1 MKKNI
6 LLLLMCL
13 LSVHLVFAQEMITI
27 SGKVT
32 DATSGQ
38 PLIGAGVAV
47 MGTSSGTQT
56 DVNGNYTISAP
67 ADGTLIADYLGY
79 ERRQVPIN
87 GQTTINV
94 QLATSAQQLE
104 QVVVVGYG
112 TQEKRDVTGSIA
124 SIKGEEIARQ
134 SSQNPVSALQG
145 KVAGVTIT
153 NSGAPGAAPQIRI
166 RGAGSALGSSDPLY
180 VVDGTFVDNLS
191 FLNPADIASIEILK
205 DASSAAIYG
214 VRAANGVVLVTTKRG
229 KAGEQRVNYN
239 GYVGVQRVTNKLEM
253 ADAQQYATLINEKNG
268 SELIRSDFPTT
279 DWFDQILQTAFIHN
293 HQVTAS
299 GGSEKVTYSASAGY
313 LNQEGIVKGNDYERI
328 TARLQTDFNINDNI
342 KVGYNGIFYNYNSTD
357 ILGDIFYQAFVAPP
371 IIPVR
376 KANGNY
382 GDSFDF
388 NVGNFANPQA
398 SLDWYNQQSNGQ
410 QLTGN
415 AFGEVKFLDDFTFRT
430 SLGINYGINEYRNY
444 RSQDSLTSVQYAS
457 RSLLT
462 QSRSKFSSWLW
473 ENTLTYDKTFGDH
486 DVTLL
491 LGTSSQENKSE
502 GLTGS
507 VNDVEYRSAANL
519 YLDLGDPGTFNISN
533 DADRYTFLSYFGRVN
548 YSYKDKYL
556 LTATLRYDASSKFP
570 SSDRWEYFP
579 SIGIGWRVT
588 EEDFMLNQTIFDN
601 LKVKASWGKLGNNNI
616 PSSIFVLPV
625 STSSRYGAIFNG
637 VFYPGRNITESVS
650 STLFWE
656 VIKET
661 DLGIE
666 MGFLNNRLSVE
677 ADWYNK
683 KTENAIFGLT
693 NLGSL
698 GLTGEIRGNYATFQ
712 NRGFELSAGW
722 TDNISADISYNIGF
736 NFSANNNEVKGIA
749 TGNNVFY
756 NGNLPLGGYQVSITG
771 IGNPIGSFYGY
782 EVAGI
787 FQDEQEVAGSAQ
799 PGAAPGGF
807 RYRDLNDDGII
818 DQRDKTIIGN
828 PNPGFVYGINTGFRF
843 QNFDLQLDI
852 QGVADVDIYNGNR
865 NVRYGNE
872 NFSADFFNNR
882 WHGAG
887 TSNTY
892 PSANLTGSNL
902 DPNDFYVESGDY
914 IRIRNLQ
921 IGYNLPTALINSWKM
936 QNFRV
941 YLNAQNPV
949 TWFNYNGFSPE
960 VGGSPISQGIDRN
973 VYPLSATYN
982 LGVNVTF

>member
-357 ILGDIFYQAFVAPP
+357 IPGDIFYQAFVAPP

-398 SLDWYNQQSNGQ
+398 SLDWYNQ
-410 QLTGN
+410 
-415 AFGEVKFLDDFTFRT
+415 
-430 SLGINYGINEYRNY
+430 
-444 RSQDSLTSVQYAS
+444 
-457 RSLLT
+457 
-462 QSRSKFSSWLW
+462 
-473 ENTLTYDKTFGDH
+473 
-486 DVTLL
+486 
-491 LGTSSQENKSE
+491 
-502 GLTGS
+502 
-507 VNDVEYRSAANL
+507 
-519 YLDLGDPGTFNISN
+519 
-533 DADRYTFLSYFGRVN
+533 
-548 YSYKDKYL
+548 
-556 LTATLRYDASSKFP
+556 
-570 SSDRWEYFP
+570 
-579 SIGIGWRVT
+579 
-588 EEDFMLNQTIFDN
+588 
-601 LKVKASWGKLGNNNI
+601 
-616 PSSIFVLPV
+616 
-625 STSSRYGAIFNG
+625 
-637 VFYPGRNITESVS
+637 
-650 STLFWE
+650 
-656 VIKET
+656 
-661 DLGIE
+661 
-666 MGFLNNRLSVE
+666 
-677 ADWYNK
+677 
-683 KTENAIFGLT
+683 
-693 NLGSL
+693 
-698 GLTGEIRGNYATFQ
+698 
-712 NRGFELSAGW
+712 
-722 TDNISADISYNIGF
+722 
-736 NFSANNNEVKGIA
+736 
-749 TGNNVFY
+749 
-756 NGNLPLGGYQVSITG
+756 
-771 IGNPIGSFYGY
+771 
-782 EVAGI
+782 
-787 FQDEQEVAGSAQ
+787 
-799 PGAAPGGF
+799 
-807 RYRDLNDDGII
+807 
-818 DQRDKTIIGN
+818 
-828 PNPGFVYGINTGFRF
+828 
-843 QNFDLQLDI
+843 
-852 QGVADVDIYNGNR
+852 
-865 NVRYGNE
+865 
-872 NFSADFFNNR
+872 
-882 WHGAG
+882 
-887 TSNTY
+887 
-892 PSANLTGSNL
+892 
-902 DPNDFYVESGDY
+902 
-914 IRIRNLQ
+914 
-921 IGYNLPTALINSWKM
+921 
-936 QNFRV
+936 
-941 YLNAQNPV
+941 
-949 TWFNYNGFSPE
+949 
-960 VGGSPISQGIDRN
+960 
-973 VYPLSATYN
+973 
-982 LGVNVTF
+982 